1 MRVPRAAWRRKPPE
15 GRFFRAIAALG
26 AGCGDATLRAVNFG
40 TWHEL
45 GDAPSVAP
53 ADPGVLQARATAL
66 RPYPAGRSAMI
77 FYGASGASETLRA
90 YVAGSAGAAAL
101 GRARALG
108 ASLVRFGVT
117 ATPEADLDRLLRGFA
132 ERFGAPP
139 AANESSFPSSPA
151 KNGATR
157 DV

>member
-1 MRVPRAAWRRKPPE
+1 M
-15 GRFFRAIAALG
+15 
-26 AGCGDATLRAVNFG
+26 NFG

-45 GDAPSVAP
+45 ADARSAAP
-53 ADPGVLQARATAL
+53 ADPGVLQARAAAL

-77 FYGASGASETLRA
+77 LYGASGATETLQA
-90 YVAGSAGAAAL
+90 YVAGSAGAAVL
-101 GRARALG
+101 ERAQALG

-139 AANESSFPSSPA
+139 LANESSSHSSA
-151 KNGATR
+151 AKNGKNRKNGATR